1 MFSGKIHSSFHPD
14 YSLHSEH
21 TKSKDGANA
30 GRFGTASVSVVENT
44 SLPNP
49 FRAESL
55 HANHSVYTA
64 VQVQGKPG
72 TYFLDPKKSVG
83 GVYELRTY
91 VPETD
96 TYVQAKDKAVPD
108 GRGGWKLD
116 SDSMR
121 GGGDREPL
129 LGGKPKK
136 ESSWPGIK
144 SDDKKASDKK
154 TDDKKTTGLRAFLT
168 APDDK
173 VHYKPLL
180 PPKGTEARMIA
191 ERAHM
196 LYQLEDPGA
205 PH

>member
-49 FRAESL
+49 FRAEPL

-64 VQVQGKPG
+64 VQVQGTPG
-72 TYFLDPKKSVG
+72 TYFLDPKKSVNG
-83 GVYELRTY
+83 IYELRTY
-91 VPETD
+91 DPEAG

-121 GGGDREPL
+121 GGSDRDPL

-154 TDDKKTTGLRAFLT
+154 TSSKWTFLS
-168 APDDK
+168 APDTK
-173 VHYKPLL
+173 IHYKPLL
-180 PPKGTEARMIA
+180 PPKGTEERKTA
-191 ERAHM
+191 ELAH
-196 LYQLEDPGA
+196 LQKRLEDYQLT
-205 PH
+205 